1 MEFKHIEYF
10 IETCSYKSISQAA
23 EALFI
28 SQQALS
34 RCIAN
39 MEDELGCKLFSRT
52 SKGSSLTPEGQ
63 YLYDQFLPAVQ
74 SFQNTLSQTVST
86 LDHRPRTVTF
96 ACAPQIFR
104 ELDASLLLSFQE
116 QHPEISLERL
126 EMSDK
131 DVDRFVEESDHHF
144 GLLAIPENRHGQRF
158 PYVPVKTIPL
168 CLYVPKGSH
177 LAGKQK
183 IDFAELRNEKFL
195 TLEKQSHYH
204 SLLDEKAKEA
214 GFKPNKIFASADMD
228 QLFALVNS
236 GKGVFIAVELP
247 AVRTVYPNIAI
258 IPFTDETINY
268 SIGVIFQDYE
278 KLDKASRQ
286 FIEYLVEKA

>member
-1 MEFKHIEYF
+1 MEFKHVEYF
-10 IETCSYKSISQAA
+10 IEACSYKSISQAA

-39 MEDELGCKLFSRT
+39 MEEELGCKLFTRT

-63 YLYDQFLPAVQ
+63 YFYDQFQPVVQ
-74 SFQNTLSQTVST
+74 NFRNTLSQTVSA
-86 LDHRPRTVTF
+86 LEHRPRTVTF

-116 QHPEISLERL
+116 QHPEIMLERL

-131 DVDRFVEESDHHF
+131 DVDRFVAESERHF

-158 PYVPVKTIPL
+158 PYVLIKTLPL
-168 CLYVPKGSH
+168 CLYVPKDSA
-177 LAGKQK
+177 LAQQEK
-183 IDFAELRNEKFL
+183 IDFTMLRDEQFL

-204 SLLDEKAKEA
+204 SLLNEKAKEA
-214 GFKPNKIFASADMD
+214 GFKPNKLFASADMD

-236 GKGVFIAVELP
+236 GKGVFIAVDLP
-247 AVRTVYPNIAI
+247 AVRTVYPNIAVV
-258 IPFTDETINY
+258 PFADETINY

-278 KLDKASRQ
+278 KLDKASKQ
-286 FIEYLVEKA
+286 FIEYLVERA

>member
-10 IETCSYKSISQAA
+10 IETCSYRSISQAA

-63 YLYDQFLPAVQ
+63 YLYDQFQPVVQ
-74 SFQNTLSQTVST
+74 NFRNTLSQTVST
-86 LDHRPRTVTF
+86 LEHRPRTVTF

-116 QHPEISLERL
+116 QHPEITLERL

-131 DVDRFVEESDHHF
+131 DVDRFVAESEGHF

-158 PYVPVKTIPL
+158 PYVLIKTLPL
-168 CLYVPKGSH
+168 CLYVPKDSA
-177 LAGKQK
+177 LAQQEKVE
-183 IDFAELRNEKFL
+183 FAMLRDEKFL

-204 SLLDEKAKEA
+204 SLLNEKAKEA
-214 GFKPNKIFASADMD
+214 GFKPNKLFASADMD

-236 GKGVFIAVELP
+236 GKGVFIAVDLP